1 MKNIS
6 IRTKLLVAFSAL
18 FLLIVAQGIFS
29 IGRLSVVNDLTTVME
44 ETLLPS
50 TRHVGAMN
58 ITAARFRISEAR
70 HILNRVQFETR
81 RFQFRS
87 SPPWATLEGWY
98 YGFQTGRGL
107 NVRDL
112 ANGSAQEARAG
123 SRKQHGARS

>member
-58 ITAARFRISEAR
+58 TVAAKFRIAEAR
-70 HILNRVQFETR
+70 HILAMTRQDMAAAESDRDKHLPELTRIETECDPVAKR
-81 RFQFRS
+81 
-87 SPPWATLEGWY
+87 PADKA
-98 YGFQTGRGL
+98 GF
-107 NVRDL
+107 
-112 ANGSAQEARAG
+112 
-123 SRKQHGARS
+123 